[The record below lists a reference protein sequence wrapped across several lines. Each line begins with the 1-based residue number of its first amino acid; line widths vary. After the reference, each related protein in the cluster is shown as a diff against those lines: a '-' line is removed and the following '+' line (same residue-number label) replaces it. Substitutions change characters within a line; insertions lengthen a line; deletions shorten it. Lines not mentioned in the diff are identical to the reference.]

1 MIKKILIILLI
12 LIAKL
17 GFSQAPTAGDLVAIH
32 SATLAE
38 INAIVSPYEG
48 SLIYNSDDSFLYQ
61 FTGSAWQ
68 KLTPEGNETKIISD
82 GNVTIFGSGTSADP
96 YIVSSIKPTFTTN
109 PDGSFTFSNGIDPDV
124 DFLPTVPGNTPI
136 VSNSDAG
143 TGNCSLFG
151 TNETRNVIIQGAY
164 FDGASTVAITG
175 QTVNSVVINSSF
187 QITANVTSGSSFGNY
202 DISVTNNAGTSTLS
216 GGFILQSST
225 TLTTNSIGIA
235 DMILT
240 GSMTYDGNK
249 LLKTATAGWNAQ
261 GYSSTH
267 ALSPTSGGHLDWV
280 ADQSNKYVM
289 IGLSTTPS
297 TSASYTNLDYAMYMV
312 TNSQIQIRENG
323 ASLGYVSG
331 YSAGDRLTINVDCLG
346 NVTYLKNDIVIYS
359 SSKKATNPLY
369 FDSSFHGVDAS
380 ISNITMTY

>member
-12 LIAKL
+12 SIARL
-17 GFSQAPTAGDLVAIH
+17 GFSQTPTAGDVAAIH

-38 INAIVSPYEG
+38 ISAIVSPHEG

-61 FTGSAWQ
+61 FTGSTWQ
-68 KLTPEGNETKIISD
+68 ILTPEDNETKIISD
-82 GNVTIFGSGTSADP
+82 ENVTIVGTDTSANP

-109 PDGSFTFSNGIDPDV
+109 PDGSFTFSNGVDPDV
-124 DFLPTVPGNTPI
+124 NFLPTIPGNTPI

-143 TGNCSLFG
+143 TGNCSIFG

-164 FDGASTVAITG
+164 FDGAIAG
-175 QTVNSVVINSSF
+175 QTVNSVTINSSS
-187 QITANVTSGSSFGNY
+187 QITANVTSGPSFGNY
-202 DISVTNNAGTSTLS
+202 DISVTNNGGTSTLS
-216 GGFILQSST
+216 GGFVLQSST
-225 TLTTNSIGIA
+225 TLTNNSIGIA

-249 LLKTATAGWNAQ
+249 LIKTATAGWNAQ

-267 ALSPTSGGHLDWV
+267 AISATSGGHLDWV

-289 IGLSTTPS
+289 IGLSNTPS
-297 TSASYTNLDYAMYMV
+297 TNASYTNLDYAMYMV

-331 YSAGDRLTINVDCLG
+331 YLVGDRLTINIDCLG
-346 NVTYLKNDIVIYS
+346 NVTYLKNDIVI
-359 SSKKATNPLY
+359 
-369 FDSSFHGVDAS
+369 
-380 ISNITMTY
+380 

>member
-1 MIKKILIILLI
+1 MKKLLI
-12 LIAKL
+12 SLFVLSIGSCYA
-17 GFSQAPTAGDLVAIH
+17 QAPTAGDLVAIH

-38 INAIVSPYEG
+38 INAIVDPHEG

-61 FTGSAWQ
+61 FTGASWQ

-82 GNVTIFGSGTSADP
+82 GNVSISGSGTSADP

-109 PDGSFTFSNGIDPDV
+109 PDGSFTFSNGVDPDV

-143 TGNCSLFG
+143 TGNCNLFG

-175 QTVNSVVINSSF
+175 QTVNSVVINSSS

-202 DISVTNNAGTSTLS
+202 DITVTNNAGASTLV
-216 GGFILQSST
+216 GGFVLHAST
-225 TLTTNSIGIA
+225 NLTTTSIAIA
-235 DMILT
+235 DMVLT
-240 GSMTYDGNK
+240 GSMTYDGNT
-249 LLKTATAGWNAQ
+249 LTKTATAGWNAQ
-261 GYSSTH
+261 GYSPTH
-267 ALSPTSGGHLDWV
+267 AISATTGGHLDWI

-312 TNSQIQIRENG
+312 TNSNIQIRENG

-331 YSAGDRLTINVDCLG
+331 YSAGDNLTINIDCLG
-346 NVTYLKNDIVIYS
+346 NVTYLKNDIVIFS

>member
-1 MIKKILIILLI
+1 MIKKLFTLI
-12 LIAKL
+12 LISSIS
-17 GFSQAPTAGDLVAIH
+17 FCYSQAPTAGDLVAIH

-38 INAIVSPYEG
+38 INAIVSPHEG

-82 GNVTIFGSGTSADP
+82 GNVNIVGTGTSADP

-109 PDGSFTFSNGIDPDV
+109 PDGSFTFSNGVDPDV
-124 DFLPTVPGNTPI
+124 NFLPTVPGNSPI

-143 TGNCSLFG
+143 TGNCSQFG
-151 TNETRNVIIQGAY
+151 LNETRNVIIQGAY

-175 QTVNSVVINSSF
+175 QTVNSVVINSSS
-187 QITANVTSGSSFGNY
+187 QITANVTSGSSYGNY
-202 DISVTNNAGTSTLS
+202 DISVTNNAGASTLT
-216 GGFILQSST
+216 GGFVLQASS
-225 TLTTNSIGIA
+225 TLTTSGIAIA

-240 GSMTYDGNK
+240 GSMTYNGMQLK
-249 LLKTATAGWNAQ
+249 KTATAGWNAQ
-261 GYSSTH
+261 GYSTTNGISATK
-267 ALSPTSGGHLDWV
+267 GGHLDWV

-297 TSASYTNLDYAMYMV
+297 SSASYTNLDYAMYMV
-312 TNSQIQIRENG
+312 TNSNIQIRENG

-331 YSAGDRLTINVDCLG
+331 YSAGDRLTINIDCLG

-369 FDSSFHGVDAS
+369 FDSSYHGVDAS
-380 ISNITMTY
+380 ISNISMTY